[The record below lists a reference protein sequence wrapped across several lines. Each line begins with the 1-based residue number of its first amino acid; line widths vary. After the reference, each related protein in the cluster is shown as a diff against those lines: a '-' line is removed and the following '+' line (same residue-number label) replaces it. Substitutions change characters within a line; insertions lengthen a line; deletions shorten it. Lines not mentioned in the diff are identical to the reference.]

1 MIDISMYLMIAGVS
15 GIVVFVL
22 LYTIITLYQEW
33 KTGFKTDVL
42 IAVAFLM
49 PIILIAVG
57 AIIYAIYK

>member
-1 MIDISMYLMIAGVS
+1 MINLSMALMIAGVS

-33 KTGFKTDVL
+33 KTGFKIDVL
-42 IAVAFLM
+42 ITVAFLM

-57 AIIYAIYK
+57 AIIYATYK